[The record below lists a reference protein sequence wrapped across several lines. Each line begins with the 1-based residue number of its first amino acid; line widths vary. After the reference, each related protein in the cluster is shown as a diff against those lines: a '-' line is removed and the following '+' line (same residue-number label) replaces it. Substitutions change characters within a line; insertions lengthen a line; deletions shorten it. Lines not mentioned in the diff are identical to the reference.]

1 MGGKDYFHVSFF
13 MKAFKER
20 SQRRVSMNKYA
31 KILLTLGM
39 LVVISVVLFYGGIA
53 LLLFS
58 SDMAS
63 YHSDEVYL
71 GPVDFVEVLE
81 NAENEGYE
89 VRTRWMD
96 DSNGF
101 EPGNVEELAERFETD
116 YLVSRVE
123 IYSDKR
129 THLDVSKY
137 QNVTTL
143 TFTNQSHASL
153 SEPLAPSEIPDE
165 RWMLDTIGLMF
176 GLDEAASEE
185 YLEALR
191 NETENKIGFSVWIE
205 VNETLDFPAVYS
217 YLNESST
224 DSVFVPGM
232 WNDEE
237 FLRNR
242 EKLGYVAYV
251 VPEATISTEESS
263 NEYSIDINSEGFAR
277 LDIKMH
283 RFSAGKEIPEEEYRA
298 VFREM
303 FENLGLPPEKVE
315 EFEFEYSPS
324 VW

>member
-1 MGGKDYFHVSFF
+1 
-13 MKAFKER
+13 
-20 SQRRVSMNKYA
+20 MNKYV
-31 KILLTLGM
+31 KILLTLGV
-39 LVVISVVLFYGGIA
+39 LAVISVVIFYGGIA

-63 YHSDEVYL
+63 YSSDEVYL
-71 GPVDFVEVLE
+71 GPVDFDEVLA
-81 NAENEGYE
+81 NAEIEGYE

-101 EPGNVEELAERFETD
+101 EPGNVEEVAGRFETD
-116 YLVSRVE
+116 YLVSWVG

-137 QNVTTL
+137 QNVTSL
-143 TFTNQSHASL
+143 TFTNQSHASHSKPL
-153 SEPLAPSEIPDE
+153 EPSDFPEE

-176 GLDEAASEE
+176 GLDEAASGE

-191 NETENKIGFSVWIE
+191 NETENQPGFSVRIE
-205 VNETLDFPAVYS
+205 VNETLDFPAVYA

-224 DSVFVPGM
+224 DSVFDPGI
-232 WNDEE
+232 WSDEE
-237 FLRNR
+237 FFRNG
-242 EKLGYVAYV
+242 EKLGYAIYV
-251 VPEATISTEESS
+251 VPEATISTTSS
-263 NEYSIDINSEGFAR
+263 FNEYEIDVSSEGFAR

-283 RFSAGKEIPEEEYRA
+283 RFSAGKKIPEEEYEA
-298 VFREM
+298 VFREI
-303 FENLGLPPEKVE
+303 FENLGLPPEKVD

>member
-1 MGGKDYFHVSFF
+1 
-13 MKAFKER
+13 MK
-20 SQRRVSMNKYA
+20 KYV
-31 KILLTLGM
+31 KILLILGM
-39 LVVISVVLFYGGIA
+39 LAVASVVLFYGGFA

-71 GPVDFVEVLE
+71 GHVDFDEVLA

-96 DSNGF
+96 DSSGF
-101 EPGNVEELAERFETD
+101 EPGDVEEVAGRFESD

-123 IYSDKR
+123 IYSDER
-129 THLDVSKY
+129 TYLEVSKY
-137 QNVTTL
+137 QNVTSL
-143 TFTNQSHASL
+143 TFTNLSHASF
-153 SEPLAPSEIPDE
+153 SEPLAPSEFPDE
-165 RWMLDTIGLMF
+165 SWMLDTIGLMF
-176 GLDEAASEE
+176 GLDEAASGE
-185 YLEALR
+185 YFEALR
-191 NETENKIGFSVWIE
+191 NETENQPGFSVRIE
-205 VNETLDFPAVYS
+205 VNETLGFPAVYA

-224 DSVFVPGM
+224 DSVFDPGM

-237 FLRNR
+237 FFRNG

-263 NEYSIDINSEGFAR
+263 NEYEIDVSSEGFAR
-277 LDIKMH
+277 LEIKMP
-283 RFSAGKEIPEEEYRA
+283 RFSAGKEIPEEEYGA

-303 FENLGLPPEKVE
+303 FENLGLPSEKVD
-315 EFEFEYSPS
+315 EFEFEYSPT

>member
-1 MGGKDYFHVSFF
+1 
-13 MKAFKER
+13 MK
-20 SQRRVSMNKYA
+20 KYV
-31 KILLTLGM
+31 KILLILGTLA
-39 LVVISVVLFYGGIA
+39 VASVVLFYGGFA

-71 GPVDFVEVLE
+71 GHVDFDEVLA

-96 DSNGF
+96 DSNAF
-101 EPGNVEELAERFETD
+101 EPGDVEEVAGRFETD

-129 THLDVSKY
+129 TYLEVSKY
-137 QNVTTL
+137 QNVTSL
-143 TFTNQSHASL
+143 TFTNQSHASF
-153 SEPLAPSEIPDE
+153 SEPLAPSEFPDE
-165 RWMLDTIGLMF
+165 SWMLDTIGLMF
-176 GLDEAASEE
+176 GLDEAASGE

-191 NETENKIGFSVWIE
+191 NETENQPGFSVRIE
-205 VNETLDFPAVYS
+205 VNETLGFPAVYA

-224 DSVFVPGM
+224 DSVFDPGM

-237 FLRNR
+237 FFRNG

-263 NEYSIDINSEGFAR
+263 NEYEIDVSSEGFAR
-277 LDIKMH
+277 LEIKMP
-283 RFSAGKEIPEEEYRA
+283 RFSAGKEIPEEEYEA

-303 FENLGLPPEKVE
+303 FENLGLPPEKVD

>member
-1 MGGKDYFHVSFF
+1 
-13 MKAFKER
+13 
-20 SQRRVSMNKYA
+20 MNKYA
-31 KILLTLGM
+31 KILFTLGM
-39 LVVISVVLFYGGIA
+39 LVVISIVLFYGGFA

-63 YHSDEVYL
+63 YNSDDVYL

-101 EPGNVEELAERFETD
+101 EPGNVEKVAGRFDTD
-116 YLVSRVE
+116 FLVSRVE
-123 IYSDKR
+123 IHSDKR
-129 THLDVSKY
+129 TYLEVNRH
-137 QNVTTL
+137 QNVTSL
-143 TFTNQSHASL
+143 GFINQSHASF
-153 SEPLAPSEIPDE
+153 SKPLEPSEFPDE
-165 RWMLDTIGLMF
+165 HWMLDMIGLML
-176 GLDEAASEE
+176 GLDEAASEG
-185 YLEALR
+185 YLEELK
-191 NETENKIGFSVWIE
+191 NEVKNQTGFSVRIE
-205 VNETLDFPAVYS
+205 VNETLDFPAVYA

-224 DSVFVPGM
+224 DSVFDPGM

-237 FLRNR
+237 FLRNGER
-242 EKLGYVAYV
+242 LGYVAYL
-251 VPEATISTEESS
+251 VPEATISTKEEF
-263 NEYSIDINSEGFAR
+263 NEYSIDISSEGFAR

-303 FENLGLPPEKVE
+303 FGNLGLPPEKVD

>member
-1 MGGKDYFHVSFF
+1 
-13 MKAFKER
+13 
-20 SQRRVSMNKYA
+20 MNKYA
-31 KILLTLGM
+31 KILFTLGL
-39 LVVISVVLFYGGIA
+39 LVVISIVLFYGGLA

-63 YHSDEVYL
+63 YNSDDVYL

-101 EPGNVEELAERFETD
+101 EPGNVEEVAGRFDTD
-116 YLVSRVE
+116 FLVSRVE
-123 IYSDKR
+123 IHSDKR
-129 THLDVSKY
+129 TYLEVNRY
-137 QNVTTL
+137 QNVTSL
-143 TFTNQSHASL
+143 GFINQSHASF
-153 SEPLAPSEIPDE
+153 SKPLEPSEFPDE
-165 RWMLDTIGLMF
+165 RWMLDMIGLML

-185 YLEALR
+185 YLEELR
-191 NETENKIGFSVWIE
+191 NEAKNQTGFSVRIE
-205 VNETLDFPAVYS
+205 VNETLDFPAVYA
-217 YLNESST
+217 YLNEGST
-224 DSVFVPGM
+224 DSVFNPGM

-237 FLRNR
+237 FLRNGER
-242 EKLGYVAYV
+242 LGYVAYL
-251 VPEATISTEESS
+251 VPEATISTKEKF
-263 NEYSIDINSEGFAR
+263 NEYSIDISSEGFAR

-298 VFREM
+298 VFRGM
-303 FENLGLPPEKVE
+303 FGNLGLSPEKVD